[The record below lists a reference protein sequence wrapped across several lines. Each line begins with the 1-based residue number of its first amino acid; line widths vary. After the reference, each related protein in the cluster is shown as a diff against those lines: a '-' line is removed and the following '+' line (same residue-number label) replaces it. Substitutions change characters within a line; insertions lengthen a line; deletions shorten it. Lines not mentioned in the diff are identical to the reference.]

1 MNMKSIVL
9 CALLL
14 LGVTA
19 MASEAEEFG
28 TFSVSLG
35 VKNMAAS
42 KDFYEKL
49 GFSRVVGDPDKGWL
63 ILKKGDAIIGL
74 FTEFKTGPGALT
86 FNPKDVRAVQRDLK
100 KKGFKF
106 ETEADEKT
114 SGPAYAVLFDPDQ
127 NKILFDQH

>member
-1 MNMKSIVL
+1 MKMKSIVL

-14 LGVTA
+14 LKVTA

-28 TFSVSLG
+28 IFSVSLG
-35 VKNMAAS
+35 VKNMAVS

-74 FTEFKTGPGALT
+74 FTEFKTGPGVLT
-86 FNPKDVRAVQRDLK
+86 FNPKDVRAVQSDLK

>member
-1 MNMKSIVL
+1 MKSIIL
-9 CALLL
+9 SALLL
-14 LGVTA
+14 LGVSA
-19 MASEAEEFG
+19 MASEAGEFG

-42 KDFYEKL
+42 TDFYEKL
-49 GFSRVVGDPDKGWL
+49 GFSRVVGEPDKGWL

-74 FTEFKTGPGALT
+74 FTEFKTGPGVLT
-86 FNPKDVRAVQRDLK
+86 FNPQDVRAVQQDLK

-114 SGPAYAVLFDPDQ
+114 TGPAYAVLFDPDQ